1 MQRSLSVDQFQT
13 VTVNH
18 RELLS
23 ETGSNQLGD
32 QCVAGPG
39 ASKFGG
45 PVPPVPAVVAPI
57 RYDMI
62 RRFYV
67 QQKVDE

>member
-23 ETGSNQLGD
+23 ETGSNSWGTNALLVPERQNLAD
-32 QCVAGPG
+32 Q
-39 ASKFGG
+39 SH
-45 PVPPVPAVVAPI
+45 
-57 RYDMI
+57 RSQRWLRLSDMI
-62 RRFYV
+62 
-67 QQKVDE
+67 